1 MNPKFAA
8 ILALAFTFS
17 VQAETAATAKLH
29 EYKSDDGSAK
39 ATYPSFMDPRYS
51 QLNRLLADEAKSHFD
66 ACVEWVKDAQH
77 DLKEAGSSATAY
89 RWNLARVET
98 IKGDLVSL
106 SYRNAEFEGGAHP
119 NTIYS
124 GVNYRIAA
132 DGTPKRVGLWDVLTK
147 SDATIQTLSDSL
159 IDGLK
164 SQNAAFVKDG
174 TVKDF
179 TQTLKGDGVAFV
191 ILPAGIGFL
200 FSPYEVG
207 SYSEG
212 DFRVVVPYGKLA
224 SAIRADGPL
233 AHAEEKP

>member
-8 ILALAFTFS
+8 ILALSLAFP
-17 VQAETAATAKLH
+17 VQAETAATAKLL
-29 EYKSDDGSAK
+29 EYKSEDGNAK
-39 ATYPSFMDPRYS
+39 ATYPSLMDPRYS
-51 QLNRLLADEAKSHFD
+51 QLNRLLADEAKNHFD

-77 DLKEAGSSATAY
+77 DLKEAGSTATAY
-89 RWNLARVET
+89 RWNLAHVES
-98 IKGDLVSL
+98 IRDDLVSL
-106 SYRNAEFEGGAHP
+106 SYRNTEFEGGAHP

-132 DGTPKRVGLWDVLTK
+132 DGTPKRVGLWDVMTK
-147 SDATIQTLSDSL
+147 SDATIQMLSDSL

-174 TVKDF
+174 SLKDLSQPL
-179 TQTLKGDGVAFV
+179 TGDGVAFV

-207 SYSEG
+207 SYAEG

-233 AHAEEKP
+233 AKSGEKP